1 MSQKLQCK
9 KTPGHSE
16 IENPDDSKELSAHDA
31 SVLRSCVGILLYL
44 SGDLPQCQYVIRY
57 LSTFS
62 SKPAEKAM
70 VVLRHLVG
78 YMAAHADQCASL
90 KWKGIHSGVF
100 KDYQMEDPILEIFSN
115 AAWVADRQTR
125 RSVSGSVIF
134 FGTCMVYSSSRTQ
147 KVVSLSSAESET
159 YFAASAVMG
168 AILIQSIFAW
178 LLECHMLMCLYLDP
192 FAARGILSRKG
203 VGRLRHLS
211 CRVLWLQDLVSERRL
226 MVKAVLGAVNPA
238 DIATK
243 RLSAARIGSL
253 S

>member
-16 IENPDDSKELSAHDA
+16 IENPDDSKELSAYDA

-134 FGTCMVYSSSRTQ
+134 FGTCMVYSSSRTRYLGSPQ
-147 KVVSLSSAESET
+147 LFVCR
-159 YFAASAVMG
+159 G
-168 AILIQSIFAW
+168 GG
-178 LLECHMLMCLYLDP
+178 LLC
-192 FAARGILSRKG
+192 
-203 VGRLRHLS
+203 
-211 CRVLWLQDLVSERRL
+211 
-226 MVKAVLGAVNPA
+226 
-238 DIATK
+238 
-243 RLSAARIGSL
+243 
-253 S
+253 